1 VSKSKRH
8 PWLRVN
14 EAEILAG
21 GGYFDS
27 EGVLHNS
34 DGCPRCTCTVN
45 STGKRCKNFAVPG
58 SMNCKI
64 HGGALI
70 AADGKKMRLY
80 SAFIENPTLSTVYE
94 NAMDNKEI
102 AGINEEL
109 ALLRVLL
116 AQLIQKTS
124 DPDIKQVK
132 DIASVIGE
140 IRQLVNDTTKT
151 QIKLG
156 QLIDVGKITIIVHAL
171 AKIIANHVKDDE
183 IIQKISYDFDELIW
197 PAPLASSPQPER
209 EDAFSRVPALPEK
222 IS

>member
-1 VSKSKRH
+1 
-8 PWLRVN
+8 
-14 EAEILAG
+14 
-21 GGYFDS
+21 
-27 EGVLHNS
+27 
-34 DGCPRCTCTVN
+34 
-45 STGKRCKNFAVPG
+45 
-58 SMNCKI
+58 MNCKI

-70 AADGKKMRLY
+70 TANGKKMRMY
-80 SAFIENPTLSTVYE
+80 SAFIENPTLSMVYE

-116 AQLIQKTS
+116 AQLIQKAS

-132 DIASVIGE
+132 DIASIIGE

-156 QLIDVGKITIIVHAL
+156 QLIDIGKITVIVAAL
-171 AKIIANHVKDDE
+171 VKIIATHVKDE
-183 IIQKISYDFDELIW
+183 ETIRKIAHDFDELVW

-209 EDAFSRVPALPEK
+209 EDAFSALPALPEK
-222 IS
+222 IPE